1 MLCRPRSGPIQE
13 PPWYWVSAGRGKT
26 HAQCSLYQDEVF
38 KPFLQ
43 GEVALHSHASP
54 PRRDREPPTGI
65 PYLIPPPSIPAPPLA
80 RWRREHFRR
89 ASLRVRPG
97 GCCKCHSTGSSLFAA
112 QTTAVMAGRQF
123 GWSRVALL
131 QLFLG
136 VNLMVMPPTQARRL
150 RFVTLVMR
158 WGRQRLASARRAPA
172 CGWRDGR
179 GFAGVWGPLEE
190 ELV

>member
-1 MLCRPRSGPIQE
+1 
-13 PPWYWVSAGRGKT
+13 
-26 HAQCSLYQDEVF
+26 
-38 KPFLQ
+38 
-43 GEVALHSHASP
+43 
-54 PRRDREPPTGI
+54 
-65 PYLIPPPSIPAPPLA
+65 
-80 RWRREHFRR
+80 
-89 ASLRVRPG
+89 
-97 GCCKCHSTGSSLFAA
+97 
-112 QTTAVMAGRQF
+112 MAGRQF